1 MSATALSGTGHTSAA
16 GGSRRSL
23 VPHLSALDGARAV
36 AALGVLVNHVALLSG
51 FTGRHQGL
59 GQYLARAE
67 VGVSIF
73 FVLSGYLLYR
83 PFVADRLAGREMRD
97 VRDYARRRILRILPA
112 YWLALTVIG
121 FVLRAPGFDEPH
133 SIVSHYLLLQIY
145 DINQVVGGPVQQAW
159 TLATEVSF
167 YVFLPFWAWL
177 LARRPRTPAR
187 QLRLEIAGVAV
198 LWGGAMALK
207 LAAVASNLD
216 GEQIGMLNTWL
227 PFRMDEFALGMGIAV
242 AAAWFQHRKITLPT
256 KARAAAL
263 TIGSWVVAAVLYWFL
278 CTQLDMPLGPIYTPR
293 QSVVLRALYAFVALF
308 VILPA
313 VFASQDRGPARA
325 VLANRP
331 IVWVGLVSYG
341 IYLWH
346 EAFQDVYL
354 RITDQPPLQASA
366 LGMLAFTTV
375 ASFAAAAASWYLL
388 ERPVMRWGR
397 HRRLE

>member
-1 MSATALSGTGHTSAA
+1 MSATTISGSGHTSAIA
-16 GGSRRSL
+16 RGGSL

-51 FTGRHQGL
+51 WTGRHQGI

-83 PFVADRLAGREMRD
+83 PFVADRLAGREQRD
-97 VRDYARRRILRILPA
+97 TRDYARRRILRIVPA
-112 YWLALTVIG
+112 YWLALTIIG
-121 FVLRAPGFDEPH
+121 FVLQAPGFDEPH

-167 YVFLPFWAWL
+167 YVFLPCWAWL
-177 LARRPRTPAR
+177 LARRRRSPER
-187 QLRLEIAGVAV
+187 QLRLEVLGVAA
-198 LWGGAMALK
+198 LWGGAMLLK
-207 LAAVASNLD
+207 GGAVASNLN
-216 GEQIGMLNTWL
+216 GEQVGMLNTWL

-242 AAAWFQHRKITLPT
+242 AAAWFQHRKVTLPT
-256 KARAAAL
+256 GARAAVL
-263 TIGSWVVAAVLYWFL
+263 TLGSWAVAAVLYWFL

-313 VFASQDRGPARA
+313 VFASTERGPARA

-331 IVWVGLVSYG
+331 IVWVGLISYG

-354 RITDQPPLQASA
+354 RLTDQPPLQANA
-366 LGMLAFTTV
+366 VGMLVFTTL

-397 HRRLE
+397 HRRPG